1 MLRGMR
7 EARVRTGEGTFGQRV
22 SVGPHELVADEPV
35 ELGGDDRGLAPHEFV
50 LSGLGACTSM
60 TLAMYAK
67 RKGWPLVAVDVT
79 VALDASGPTPVLR
92 RRITLE
98 GPLDDDQRA
107 RLLAIAEKC
116 PVHKLLTAPPRI
128 ESELTR

>member
-1 MLRGMR
+1 
-7 EARVRTGEGTFGQRV
+7 
-22 SVGPHELVADEPV
+22 
-35 ELGGDDRGLAPHEFV
+35 
-50 LSGLGACTSM
+50 M

-67 RKGWPLVAVDVT
+67 RKGWPLASVDVT
-79 VALDASGPTPVLR
+79 VALDVSASTPVLR
-92 RRITLE
+92 RRIALE